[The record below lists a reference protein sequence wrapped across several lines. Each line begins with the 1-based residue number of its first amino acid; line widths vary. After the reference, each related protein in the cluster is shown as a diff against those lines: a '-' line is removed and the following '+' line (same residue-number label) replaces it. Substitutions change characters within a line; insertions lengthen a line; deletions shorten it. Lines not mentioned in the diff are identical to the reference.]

1 MKIHEPE
8 SMEQDWTCAYLTESS
23 SPPPAPTGAT
33 KVEAPRKQPELHAIE
48 VKGPTALGS
57 INAESAGAR
66 KIPPRS
72 ALSDSDL
79 QKLSQSSISREAAE
93 RAGIFRVDNKVAQ
106 ELGFSPN
113 GHGDLAGVVFPYFS
127 LEGNRIRGHRLS
139 RDHPDREEKN
149 GVLKEHAKYLSPPG
163 QSNFLYIPP
172 NLPPGW
178 THDAS
183 LPIVIAEG
191 EKKSLAVD
199 GLGFHGLGEA
209 AETPRFVGLGI
220 AGA

>member
-1 MKIHEPE
+1 MPIKDSYEN
-8 SMEQDWTCAYLTESS
+8 
-23 SPPPAPTGAT
+23 G
-33 KVEAPRKQPELHAIE
+33 
-48 VKGPTALGS
+48 
-57 INAESAGAR
+57 
-66 KIPPRS
+66 
-72 ALSDSDL
+72 SDSDL

-113 GHGDLAGVVFPYFS
+113 GHGYLAGVVFPYFS
-127 LEGNRIRGHRLS
+127 LEGNRIRGHRLR

-149 GVLKEHAKYLSPPG
+149 GVLKERAKYLSPPG